1 MRRNACMVMVGVLSG
16 AALLLSGCASYV
28 NYPAIGTAEED
39 PAINDPN
46 VAPAPTIVQASL
58 RHVITRFPVN
68 GPYLVNLP
76 QGMLKRR
83 ADEIVAALRDPNA
96 SLPSPERANLPAFHV
111 TKVWLRPSDKAQV
124 EILRPIFGVGNPG
137 IPEEYQ
143 PVTVRLRRSPLENWQ
158 VDSVRIWSVGMKQP
172 PVLFGWPDRGG
183 SGTDTAAPV
192 MPAAPVETIEP

>member
-1 MRRNACMVMVGVLSG
+1 MRRNASTVMS
-16 AALLLSGCASYV
+16 ALLAAMLLASGCASYV
-28 NYPAIGTAEED
+28 NYPPIGTAEED
-39 PAINDPN
+39 AAINDPN
-46 VAPAPTIVQASL
+46 VAPAPTVVQAAL
-58 RHVITRFPVN
+58 KHVVKKFPVN

-83 ADEIVAALRDPNA
+83 ADEIIAALKDPNA

-143 PVTVRLRRSPLENWQ
+143 PVTVRLRRSPLEPWQ
-158 VDSVRIWSVGMKQP
+158 VDSVRVWSVGMKQP
-172 PVLFGWPDRGG
+172 PVLFGWPERGG
-183 SGTDTAAPV
+183 SESATGEP
-192 MPAAPVETIEP
+192 MAPVEIPAQ